1 METWTKIYIKKMHQ
15 CAMRNYTSTSSFRP
29 IFIDTSFTLTNN
41 TSNTNN
47 TNFIKF
53 IVMITVFIYF
63 FFQFYRNI
71 YSMDH

>member
-41 TSNTNN
+41 T
-47 TNFIKF
+47 NFIKF
-53 IVMITVFIYF
+53 IVMITVFIYLF
-63 FFQFYRNI
+63 FLSI
-71 YSMDH
+71 L